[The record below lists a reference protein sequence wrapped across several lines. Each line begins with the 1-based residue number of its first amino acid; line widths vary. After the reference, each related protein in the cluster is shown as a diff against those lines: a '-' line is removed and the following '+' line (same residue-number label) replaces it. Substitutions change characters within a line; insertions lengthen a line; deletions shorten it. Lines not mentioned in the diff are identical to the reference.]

1 MKERFE
7 LLVRCG
13 QGGQESP
20 CIFTYYFDYVLKV
33 AACETNKQFPD
44 GWSIEFDFNIPH
56 FWTNR
61 EHRKSGR
68 LNGVQIVRWLL
79 YADDLALF
87 CKSIAEVK
95 TIMNI
100 LNGTCSRFGLTIS
113 FPKTKTQVFNNDE
126 LANLNSLFSSGH
138 NEVENVSESIYLGQT
153 FRNKT
158 QGIFQWRIGGE
169 GSGGPGPPLTFRP
182 NWGLGRTK
190 KIFLETGPSLN

>member
-33 AACETNKQFPD
+33 AACETDKQFPD

-61 EHRKSGR
+61 EHGKSGR

-126 LANLNSLFSSGH
+126 LANLNSLFSSGD

-158 QGIFQWRIGGE
+158 QGIFQWRIRGE
-169 GSGGPGPPLTFRP
+169 GSGGPWPPLTFRP

>member
-1 MKERFE
+1 M
-7 LLVRCG
+7 
-13 QGGQESP
+13 
-20 CIFTYYFDYVLKV
+20 LKV
-33 AACETNKQFPD
+33 AACETDKQFPD

-61 EHRKSGR
+61 EQRKSGR
-68 LNGVQIVRWLL
+68 LNGVQIVRFIWLL

-100 LNGTCSRFGLTIS
+100 LNGTCSRFALTIS

-126 LANLNSLFSSGH
+126 LANLNSLFSSGD
-138 NEVENVSESIYLGQT
+138 NVVENVPESIYLGQT

-158 QGIFQWRIGGE
+158 QGIFQWRIQGRGP
-169 GSGGPGPPLTFRP
+169 GGPGPLLLLDQTEASERP
-182 NWGLGRTK
+182 K
-190 KIFLETGPSLN
+190 KFF

>member
-1 MKERFE
+1 MTERFE

-33 AACETNKQFPD
+33 AACDTDKQFPD

-87 CKSIAEVK
+87 CKSIAELK

-126 LANLNSLFSSGH
+126 LANLNSLSVSSGD

-158 QGIFQWRIGGE
+158 QGIFQWRIRRGGVR
-169 GSGGPGPPLTFRP
+169 GARA
-182 NWGLGRTK
+182 
-190 KIFLETGPSLN
+190 PSYF